1 MWCTSRASPV
11 SITRPTWVRVFSRTR
26 WWWTAAVSSSEGMGA
41 HSAVELRSERTMRLA
56 PSAMAAETRRR
67 TSSSARRSA
76 SPPAAV
82 GAPASPASPTSKSP
96 SMAKALKPGVSPSS
110 LTYISLARSSRSMT
124 GSGSRICRHEPARAR
139 SRLASGPMVAD
150 SEVTSSS
157 RMASSGGLVT
167 WAKSWVK

>member
-11 SITRPTWVRVFSRTR
+11 STTSPTLVRAFSRTR
-26 WWWTAAVSSSEGMGA
+26 WWCTAAVSSSEGMGA
-41 HSAVELRSERTMRLA
+41 QSAVELRSDRTMMLA
-56 PSAMAAETRRR
+56 PSAMASDTRRR
-67 TSSSARRSA
+67 TTSMARRSA

-82 GAPASPASPTSKSP
+82 GAPACPASRTSKSP
-96 SMAKALKPGVSPSS
+96 SIAKALKPGVSPCS
-110 LTYISLARSSRSMT
+110 LTYMSLARSSRSMT
-124 GSGSRICRHEPARAR
+124 GIGSRICRHEPWDAS
-139 SRLASGPMVAD
+139 SRLASGPMVAE

>member
-1 MWCTSRASPV
+1 
-11 SITRPTWVRVFSRTR
+11 
-26 WWWTAAVSSSEGMGA
+26 MGA
-41 HSAVELRSERTMRLA
+41 QSTLALRSDSTIRLA
-56 PSAMAAETRRR
+56 PSAMASETRRR
-67 TSSSARRSA
+67 TSSMARRSD

-82 GAPASPASPTSKSP
+82 GAPASPASRTSKSP
-96 SMAKALKPGVSPSS
+96 SMAKALKPGVSPPS
-110 LTYISLARSSRSMT
+110 LTYISLARSSRSIT
-124 GSGSRICRHEPARAR
+124 GSGSRICRHEPALAS